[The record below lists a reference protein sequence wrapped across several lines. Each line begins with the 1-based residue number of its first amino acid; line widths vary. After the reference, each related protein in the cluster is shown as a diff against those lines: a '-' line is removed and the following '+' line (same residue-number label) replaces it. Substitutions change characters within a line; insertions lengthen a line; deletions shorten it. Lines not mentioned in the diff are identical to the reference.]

1 MAIHNWPRTER
12 PRERL
17 IELGEGVLSDAEL
30 LALFLGSG
38 PAGRSAV
45 DLARHLLTEFG
56 SLRAI
61 LNCDRRRLMQVAGVG
76 PARYA
81 LLRAAVEM
89 GRRYHLDAMR
99 SSLNLISPKSTRDF
113 LLAKLRDRPY
123 EIFCCLYLD
132 ARYRLIAFEELF
144 RGTVNSASVHPRE
157 VIRQVLT
164 HNATAVI
171 LAHNHPSGST
181 EPSSEDEVITK
192 QIKDALSLLG
202 VTLVDHI
209 IVGDGQCVS
218 FLERGML

>member
-1 MAIHNWPRTER
+1 MAIHDWPRTER

-17 IELGEGVLSDAEL
+17 IELGEGALSDSEL

-56 SLRAI
+56 SLREI
-61 LNCDRRRLMQVAGVG
+61 LNCDRRRLMRVAGVG

-81 LLRAAVEM
+81 LLRAALEM
-89 GRRYHLDAMR
+89 GRRYHLDAIR
-99 SSLNLISPKSTRDF
+99 SSPNLISPKSTRDF

-144 RGTVNSASVHPRE
+144 RGTVNSAAVHPRE

-202 VTLVDHI
+202 VTLLDHI